1 MTDVMA
7 SPCGTLAPAEP
18 PLDPRIAWANFIRKI
33 VTRPDAIN
41 EDGSLNQQFFK
52 PKKVVYAA
60 EKAKW
65 NDDDKE
71 NLYKG
76 IEKYGIDPSSWKKI
90 IEEFCPGRDVLF
102 IRIKASRL
110 IGSQGLNRYHGW
122 IGTCKF
128 PRNQNELSL
137 TTALLWGI
145 SLSLARLNTPRQ

>member
-7 SPCGTLAPAEP
+7 SPCGTPAPAEP
-18 PLDPRIAWANFIRKI
+18 PLDPRIAWANSIRKI

-71 NLYKG
+71 NIGITVEQFIAEKVEGFIASAHDVATQEVKG
-76 IEKYGIDPSSWKKI
+76 LMEMK
-90 IEEFCPGRDVLF
+90 EEVKEN
-102 IRIKASRL
+102 IRKHFA
-110 IGSQGLNRYHGW
+110 
-122 IGTCKF
+122 
-128 PRNQNELSL
+128 EVE
-137 TTALLWGI
+137 A
-145 SLSLARLNTPRQ
+145 